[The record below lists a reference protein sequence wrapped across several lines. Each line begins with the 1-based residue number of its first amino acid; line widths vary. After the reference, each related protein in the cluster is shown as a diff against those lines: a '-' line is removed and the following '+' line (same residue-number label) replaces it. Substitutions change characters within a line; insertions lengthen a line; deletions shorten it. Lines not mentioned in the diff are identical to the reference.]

1 MGCVLRASGAA
12 FDVDSFLK
20 NSGLRP
26 LVVYHRGEARA
37 PASNPAG
44 RKHERS
50 GMNVSVSE
58 REFSDLAGQI
68 KDAIQFLA
76 ENAQE
81 LTRLRDYAGL
91 EGLEVDFP
99 VEDRDVAAQT
109 DAFPAELMSLLGK
122 LRIGLAV
129 SRYPPPAGSSSR

>member
-1 MGCVLRASGAA
+1 
-12 FDVDSFLK
+12 
-20 NSGLRP
+20 
-26 LVVYHRGEARA
+26 
-37 PASNPAG
+37 
-44 RKHERS
+44 
-50 GMNVSVSE
+50 MNVSVSE